1 MTSSNRKK
9 RGCRNIPSQI
19 SARAREQQ
27 KTSPPLQSPDYSSPM
42 KQAVGIDFGGT
53 TVKIGVVEGSQ
64 VLDKAPPI
72 ATQDYPDAPSLID
85 DIARTVESL
94 RKNFPD
100 ISAAGAGMP
109 GFVDFP
115 TGRVHRLTNV
125 EGWVNIF
132 LKKELED
139 RLKIPAIV
147 DNDANAMAYAEWK
160 VGAGKGMNHLVALTL
175 GTGVGGG
182 LIIDGKLARGAHS
195 VGSELG
201 HVSINYKG
209 RTGPYGNHG
218 GLEEYIGNNEIVA
231 HARELY
237 REAGHQLSLDDC
249 SPKTLAKAAEEGD
262 KVALQV
268 WDGIAEKLACALTST
283 VFLLNPEAI
292 IIGGGV
298 SQAGPLLF
306 EPLKEKLFAQIG
318 VPFKEHL
325 KILPAHFGNEAG
337 LLGAANLALE
347 TV

>member
-1 MTSSNRKK
+1 V
-9 RGCRNIPSQI
+9 
-19 SARAREQQ
+19 
-27 KTSPPLQSPDYSSPM
+27 

-72 ATQDYPDAPSLID
+72 ATQDYPDATSLID
-85 DIARTVESL
+85 DIARTVKL
-94 RKNFPD
+94 MQKGFPE
-100 ISAAGAGMP
+100 IAAAGAGMP

-125 EGWVNIF
+125 EGWVDIF

-139 RLKIPAIV
+139 RLEMPAVV

-160 VGAGKGMNHLVALTL
+160 VGAGQGMNHLVALTL

-182 LIIDGKLARGAHS
+182 LIIDGKLARGANS

-218 GLEEYIGNNEIVA
+218 GLEEYIGNHEIVA
-231 HARELY
+231 RARELY
-237 REAGHQLSLDDC
+237 REAGHRLSLDDC
-249 SPKTLAKAAEEGD
+249 SPKTLAESAQKGD
-262 KVALQV
+262 PVALQV

-298 SQAGPLLF
+298 SKAGDLLF
-306 EPLKEKLFAQIG
+306 QPLQEKLFSQIG
-318 VPFKEHL
+318 KPFQEHL
-325 KILPAHFGNEAG
+325 QILPAQFGNEAG
-337 LLGAANLALE
+337 MIGAANLALE
-347 TV
+347 N

>member
-1 MTSSNRKK
+1 
-9 RGCRNIPSQI
+9 
-19 SARAREQQ
+19 
-27 KTSPPLQSPDYSSPM
+27 M

-72 ATQDYPDAPSLID
+72 ATQDYPDATSLID
-85 DIARTVESL
+85 DIARTVKL
-94 RKNFPD
+94 MQKGFPE
-100 ISAAGAGMP
+100 IAAAGAGMP

-125 EGWVNIF
+125 EGWVDIF

-139 RLKIPAIV
+139 RLEMPAVV

-160 VGAGKGMNHLVALTL
+160 VGAGQGMNHLVALTL

-182 LIIDGKLARGAHS
+182 LIIDGKLARGANS

-218 GLEEYIGNNEIVA
+218 GLEEYIGNHEIVA
-231 HARELY
+231 RARELY
-237 REAGHQLSLDDC
+237 REAGHRLSLDDC
-249 SPKTLAKAAEEGD
+249 SPKTLAESAQKGD
-262 KVALQV
+262 PVALQV

-298 SQAGPLLF
+298 SKAGDLLF
-306 EPLKEKLFAQIG
+306 QPLQEKLFSQIG
-318 VPFKEHL
+318 KPFQEHL
-325 KILPAHFGNEAG
+325 QILPAQFGNEAG
-337 LLGAANLALE
+337 MIGAANLALE
-347 TV
+347 N

>member
-1 MTSSNRKK
+1 
-9 RGCRNIPSQI
+9 
-19 SARAREQQ
+19 
-27 KTSPPLQSPDYSSPM
+27 M
-42 KQAVGIDFGGT
+42 KQAIGIDFGGT
-53 TVKIGVVEGSQ
+53 TVKIGVVDGSQ

-72 ATQDYPDAPSLID
+72 ATQDYQDAPSLID
-85 DIARTVESL
+85 DIARTVTSL
-94 RKNFPD
+94 QCNFPD
-100 ISAAGAGMP
+100 ISAIGAGMP
-109 GFVDFP
+109 GFVDYP

-125 EGWVNIF
+125 EGWVDIF

-139 RLKIPAIV
+139 RLKLPTTV

-160 VGAGKGMNHLVALTL
+160 VGAGQGMNHLVAITL

-182 LIIDGKLARGAHS
+182 IVIDGKLARGANS

-231 HARELY
+231 RARELY
-237 REAGHQLSLDDC
+237 REAGQRLSLDDC
-249 SPKTLAKAAEEGD
+249 SPKTLAESANNGD
-262 KVALQV
+262 PIAMLV

-298 SQAGPLLF
+298 SKAGPLLF
-306 EPLKEKLFAQIG
+306 KPLEEKLFSQIG
-318 VPFKEHL
+318 EPFKEHL
-325 KILPAHFGNEAG
+325 KILPAQFGNEAG
-337 LLGAANLALE
+337 MLGAANLALE
-347 TV
+347 NS

>member
-1 MTSSNRKK
+1 
-9 RGCRNIPSQI
+9 
-19 SARAREQQ
+19 
-27 KTSPPLQSPDYSSPM
+27 M
-42 KQAVGIDFGGT
+42 KQAIGIDFGGT

-72 ATQDYPDAPSLID
+72 ATPDYPDAPSLID
-85 DIARTVESL
+85 DIARTVKSL
-94 RKNFPD
+94 QKSFPD
-100 ISAAGAGMP
+100 IAAAGAGMP

-125 EGWVNIF
+125 AGWTNIF

-139 RLKIPAIV
+139 RLGLPAIV

-182 LIIDGKLARGAHS
+182 IVIDGKLARGANS
-195 VGSELG
+195 VGGELG

-218 GLEEYIGNNEIVA
+218 GLEEYIGNNEIVSR
-231 HARELY
+231 ARELY
-237 REAGHQLSLDDC
+237 REAGQRLSLDDC
-249 SPKTLAKAAEEGD
+249 SPKTLAEAAEEGD
-262 KVALQV
+262 EVALKV
-268 WDGIAEKLACALTST
+268 WDGIAAKLACALTST

-298 SQAGPLLF
+298 SKAGDLLF
-306 EPLKEKLFAQIG
+306 KPLQEKLFAQIG
-318 VPFKEHL
+318 DPFKEHL
-325 KILPAHFGNEAG
+325 KILPAVFGNDAG
-337 LLGAANLALE
+337 MIGAANLALE
-347 TV
+347 EL

>member
-1 MTSSNRKK
+1 M
-9 RGCRNIPSQI
+9 
-19 SARAREQQ
+19 QQ
-27 KTSPPLQSPDYSSPM
+27 
-42 KQAVGIDFGGT
+42 AIGIDFGGT
-53 TVKIGVVEGSQ
+53 TVKIGVVQGSEI
-64 VLDKAPPI
+64 LDKAPPI
-72 ATQDYPDAPSLID
+72 ATQDYTSAPPLID
-85 DIARTVESL
+85 DIARTAEAL
-94 RKNFPD
+94 RARFPG
-100 ISAAGAGMP
+100 IAAVGAGMP

-125 EGWVNIF
+125 EGWTNIF

-139 RLKIPAIV
+139 RLRLPATI

-160 VGAGKGMNHLVALTL
+160 LGAGRGFNHLVALTL

-182 LIIDGKLARGAHS
+182 LVIDGKLARGANS

-231 HARELY
+231 RARELY
-237 REAGHQLSLDDC
+237 REAGHRLSLDDC
-249 SPKTLAKAAEEGD
+249 SPKTLAESALEGD
-262 KVALQV
+262 PVALRV

-298 SQAGPLLF
+298 SKAGDLLF
-306 EPLKEKLFAQIG
+306 LPLKEKLFSQIG
-318 VPFKEHL
+318 EPFKENL
-325 KILPAHFGNEAG
+325 QLLPAHFGNEAG
-337 LLGAANLALE
+337 MLGAANQALE
-347 TV
+347 RL